1 MTRVVVTKELLA
13 QLHNL
18 TQALELYDE
27 QGHIL
32 ARVEPI
38 LDPALW
44 GPLEPQVSIEELDRR
59 AKSDKWYTTAEVLAH
74 LEKLRCSESG
84 GKNQP

>member
-1 MTRVVVTKELLA
+1 MTRVVVTKEMLA

-18 TQALELYDE
+18 TEPLELYDE

-32 ARVEPI
+32 ARVEPV

-44 GPLEPQVSIEELDRR
+44 GPLEPQVSVEELGRR
-59 AKSDKWYTTAEVLAH
+59 ANSTERRYTTAEVLEH
-74 LEKLRCSESG
+74 LRSLG
-84 GKNQP
+84 